1 MSKYNSKKIVI
12 DGYTFD
18 SKHEGLYYEVLKRK
32 KAAGEIFNFELQPKF
47 VLQEGFKKNGKTY
60 RAITYTADF
69 RVYTDENTSYCVDI
83 KGMVT
88 DVFAIKLKL
97 FNARYDEEL
106 KLIVKNNKYGD
117 SDGFIDYYKLKE
129 LRKMNKKKK

>member
-1 MSKYNSKKIVI
+1 MQLYLKEKY
-12 DGYTFD
+12 
-18 SKHEGLYYEVLKRK
+18 
-32 KAAGEIFNFELQPKF
+32 A
-47 VLQEGFKKNGKTY
+47 
-60 RAITYTADF
+60 
-69 RVYTDENTSYCVDI
+69 
-83 KGMVT
+83 